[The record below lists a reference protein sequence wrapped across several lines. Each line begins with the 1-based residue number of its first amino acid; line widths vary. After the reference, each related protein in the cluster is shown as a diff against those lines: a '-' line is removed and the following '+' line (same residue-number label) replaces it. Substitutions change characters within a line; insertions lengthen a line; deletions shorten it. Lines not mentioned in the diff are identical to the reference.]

1 MCPFAQIGVDT
12 DGHVTGTSITLP
24 SRQIADVQLFTCQDS
39 PSVLGG
45 VKLEQSLVEDV
56 VDNGAVV
63 LYKGVVEVGG
73 AVEGH
78 GLDVTSTWQEA
89 LQYAV

>member
-12 DGHVTGTSITLP
+12 DGHVTGSSITLP
-24 SRQIADVQLFTCQDS
+24 SRHVADVQLFTCQDS

-45 VKLEQSLVEDV
+45 IKLEQSLVVAV
-56 VDNGAVV
+56 VDDDAVV
-63 LYKGVVEVGG
+63 LCKEVVDVGG